1 MQNNGEYVGQ
11 TVFYFILKLI
21 PRYDDEHVKIFGEIA
36 LSRKIVDAKVL
47 EDIAKEIRKTRDQ
60 RGI

>member
-21 PRYDDEHVKIFGEIA
+21 PRYDDEHVKMLGEIA
-36 LSRKIVDAKVL
+36 LSRKIVDAKVS
-47 EDIAKEIRKTRDQ
+47 EDIAKEIRKTLDQ